1 MPEYIYQNPMF
12 DDPARFAALSP
23 IYQPQAPTYTPGAF
37 DPNARVSEAL
47 LASGLSQGGGG
58 LLGGGGAGTALGLLG
73 GAAAVNS
80 LTGGKLVDA
89 AKSALGLG
97 AGGAL
102 PAGASYLTPA
112 AEQAAIASGW
122 APGAGGGT
130 NALAGGAGGDS
141 LFGRAGSAF
150 SDAFSPTSFAG
161 MNPAAVLGL
170 PAAVALMRAPHL
182 FGLADK
188 DKSAMR
194 AQAQREGEGL
204 LDSLTAEFNRTGE
217 VPYVD
222 ADGLAEMA
230 AMMADEFKAGRMN
243 YGDGQGNIK
252 TVPDEVY
259 KAVQDA
265 ARRFKDYRPSDMR

>member
-1 MPEYIYQNPMF
+1 
-12 DDPARFAALSP
+12 
-23 IYQPQAPTYTPGAF
+23 
-37 DPNARVSEAL
+37 
-47 LASGLSQGGGG
+47 
-58 LLGGGGAGTALGLLG
+58 
-73 GAAAVNS
+73 
-80 LTGGKLVDA
+80 
-89 AKSALGLG
+89 
-97 AGGAL
+97 
-102 PAGASYLTPA
+102 
-112 AEQAAIASGW
+112 
-122 APGAGGGT
+122 
-130 NALAGGAGGDS
+130 
-141 LFGRAGSAF
+141 
-150 SDAFSPTSFAG
+150 

>member
-122 APGAGGGT
+122 ASGAGGGA

-141 LFGRAGSAF
+141 LLAAGGLA
-150 SDAFSPTSFAG
+150 
-161 MNPAAVLGL
+161 PALGVGIPL
-170 PAAVALMRAPHL
+170 AVAA
-182 FGLADK
+182 
-188 DKSAMR
+188 
-194 AQAQREGEGL
+194 
-204 LDSLTAEFNRTGE
+204 
-217 VPYVD
+217 Y
-222 ADGLAEMA
+222 
-230 AMMADEFKAGRMN
+230 MMANKKPKISYEEGIRRDAPIYQDMLNKYIAGDPSAIDKIENGGAAWGIQQAWNFGFIPEPPADVQKKIGDIANKNAEDERKRVAQSNLPSVSGI
-243 YGDGQGNIK
+243 GSGGQ
-252 TVPDEVY
+252 
-259 KAVQDA
+259 
-265 ARRFKDYRPSDMR
+265 